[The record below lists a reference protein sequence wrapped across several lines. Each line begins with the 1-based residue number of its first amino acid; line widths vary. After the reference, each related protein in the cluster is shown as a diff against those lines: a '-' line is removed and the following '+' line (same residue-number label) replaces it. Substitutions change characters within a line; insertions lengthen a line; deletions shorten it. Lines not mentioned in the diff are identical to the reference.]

1 MYLVNIYSKAK
12 EGHMEV
18 IEYFKARE
26 FACKNGEDRIQIS
39 PVLLEILYQIR
50 LHFNAPVIITSGYRT
65 ESYNKKVGGARESN
79 HVKGIAADI
88 VVKGVSPSK
97 VAAYAD
103 LLMPDKGG
111 IGEYR
116 TFVHVDVRHEKS
128 RWRGN

>member
-1 MYLVNIYSKAK
+1 MHSVYVYSKAK
-12 EGHMEV
+12 EGHLEA
-18 IEYFKARE
+18 IKYFKVRE
-26 FACKNGEDRIQIS
+26 FACKDGSDFILLS
-39 PVLLEILYQIR
+39 PELLDVLYRIR
-50 LHFNAPVIITSGYRT
+50 LHFNAPVMITSGYRT
-65 ESYNKKVGGARESN
+65 ESHNKKVGGVRDSK

-116 TFVHVDVRHEKS
+116 TFVHVDVRQEKS

>member
-1 MYLVNIYSKAK
+1 
-12 EGHMEV
+12 
-18 IEYFKARE
+18 ARE